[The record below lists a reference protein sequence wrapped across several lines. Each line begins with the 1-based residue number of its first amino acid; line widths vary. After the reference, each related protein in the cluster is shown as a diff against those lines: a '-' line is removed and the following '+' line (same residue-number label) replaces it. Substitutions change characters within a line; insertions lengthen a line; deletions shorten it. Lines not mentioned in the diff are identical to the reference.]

1 MTARCCGLIKAARA
15 TRTNCS
21 GCDSDGTAASL
32 SEAEFL
38 EASDRRSEV
47 DRVFGHY
54 AVLFLKIVDDIAL
67 LLVEPAG
74 VRDQDELQGMRLRR
88 HGNSLSEA
96 EFTRS
101 LGRPFGVDPVF
112 GQYADTLLQRLARL
126 ECRGAGGIRDAPIAG
141 GRQRGAQI
149 VAQPFAVVIAQRRH
163 GLGNRMPEGAPLRH

>member
-1 MTARCCGLIKAARA
+1 MTSRCCWLIQAARA

-112 GQYADTLLQRLARL
+112 GQTRTRSYSGLRALNAVAREEYVTLPSPA
-126 ECRGAGGIRDAPIAG
+126 AGS
-141 GRQRGAQI
+141 
-149 VAQPFAVVIAQRRH
+149 AVRKLSR
-163 GLGNRMPEGAPLRH
+163 NRS